1 MEDPLLALGLLI
13 IVAKV
18 AEGLASRLGQTSL
31 IAYLLTGI
39 MLGPVFGVIDT
50 DAEFFRELHL
60 FFSVGV
66 IFLFF
71 LIGVDE
77 IDISGFMVTLRGRF
91 LAAAA
96 IGFLIPFAV
105 SFPVVHYMID
115 VPEVIDVPVATSIAI
130 AGLISLSS
138 LGVVAKILS
147 DKGHLRDQLGLQIFT
162 TVTIVELIGL
172 LVVGFA
178 IQDLEDSSPFSP
190 WTIPALLLQVGGFA
204 VVAWII
210 ASKILPPLVT
220 RLRKMIGTAQFSFAV
235 LTAILLLVV
244 VAAEN
249 IGLHASLGALLFGAA
264 LSGLPSR
271 LRSEVL
277 PGLRSIGNGL
287 FIPLF
292 FTSAG
297 LAMDSS
303 FTSLSAL
310 TVTAVVLVA
319 IFGKLAGAFAGVF
332 IARLTTPLA
341 IASGLMGKG
350 VAEIALL
357 GVMLES
363 GFISQEVFSLLTLIM
378 IGFIF
383 VVPPVI
389 ISAINRAKIAENPT
403 LPGAVPPSYARHAL
417 EDVTVKDVL
426 IEGRELP
433 GEDLSVEQ
441 FVEHW
446 VVPGQADYVVIGSDD
461 KLAGVLSMTK
471 LRGIPRYQW
480 ARTPVSKLLRHNVP
494 SAKTN
499 DTLDNVLESM
509 AEHLLSTMPIVD
521 TETLELLG
529 AVTSHDI
536 MSAIVDPGGPG
547 H

>member
-18 AEGLASRLGQTSL
+18 AEGLAGRLGQTSL

-39 MLGPVFGVIDT
+39 VLGPVFGVIDT
-50 DAEFFRELHL
+50 DAEFFRKLHL

-77 IDISGFMVTLRGRF
+77 IDISGFLVTLRGRF
-91 LAAAA
+91 LASAA
-96 IGFLIPFAV
+96 IGFLIPFGL
-105 SFPVVHYMID
+105 SFPVARYM
-115 VPEVIDVPVATSIAI
+115 IDVPVATSIAI

-147 DKGHLRDQLGLQIFT
+147 DKGRLRDPLGLQIFT

-178 IQDLEDSSPFSP
+178 IQDLEDTSQFSP
-190 WTIPALLLQVGGFA
+190 WTIPVLLLQVGGFA
-204 VVAWII
+204 VVAWVI
-210 ASKILPPLVT
+210 ASKIVPPLMT
-220 RLRKMIGTAQFSFAV
+220 RLRQMIGTAQFSFAV

-277 PGLRSIGNGL
+277 PGLRSIGTGL

-303 FTSLSAL
+303 FTQLSAL
-310 TVTAVVLVA
+310 TVAAVILVA
-319 IFGKLAGAFAGVF
+319 IFGKLAGAIAGVF
-332 IARLTTPLA
+332 IARLTTPFA

-363 GFISQEVFSLLTLIM
+363 GFITQEVFSLLTLIM

-389 ISAINRAKIAENPT
+389 ISAINRAKVADSPT
-403 LPGAVPPSYARHAL
+403 MPGTVPPSYARHAL

-433 GEDLSVEQ
+433 EEDLSVEQ
-441 FVEHW
+441 FVEKW

-480 ARTPVSKLLRHNVP
+480 ARTPVGKLLRHNAP
-494 SAKTN
+494 TANTN
-499 DTLDNVLESM
+499 DTLDDVLESM
-509 AEHLLSTMPIVD
+509 AEHLVSIMPIVD
-521 TETLELLG
+521 IETHELLG
-529 AVTSHDI
+529 AVTNHEI
-536 MSAIVDPGGPG
+536 MLAIVDPGGPG